1 MKIIDSIEKTLTSP
15 SLYWQSLSLAL
26 CFIASY
32 FFYSLIKE
40 NIIPKITSFSNNSN
54 EVTRLFRRYFL
65 PILFPIISICF
76 IVIGFVI
83 YKQFFREAIL
93 FSTTI
98 KLIALF
104 LFLRFIRVSAN
115 STFIANAVG
124 LFLMPALILDIFDI
138 LDPAINYLDELSF
151 KIGKVRI
158 SIFLIIKAIIV
169 LIIVFWLSSL
179 ISRKSKSYIDSN
191 KSIKSSTKSIISKF
205 IDILIYSIVALIILK
220 TFGFDMTTLAVIG
233 GAVGVGIGFGLQKIA
248 SNFISGI
255 ILLFEKSVEVGDIV
269 ELDNGSIYGTVKHF
283 GGRYTLVECTDGR
296 ELMIPNEEFIINKV
310 TNWTYSNNRAR
321 IEIKV
326 SVAYGSDL
334 EKAKAIISS
343 CAKGYFRCM
352 TYPEVECYITDFA
365 ESEIKFILYFWINDI
380 TEGRSNA
387 KSDVM
392 NLIYKKLEE
401 NNIKIP
407 LPQRELK
414 ITNNAN

>member
-1 MKIIDSIEKTLTSP
+1 MKLIDSIEKTLASP
-15 SLYWQSLSLAL
+15 SIYWQSLSLAL

-32 FFYSLIKE
+32 FFYSLIKY
-40 NIIPKITSFSNNSN
+40 NILPKITANSN
-54 EVTRLFRRYFL
+54 HGNEIMRIVRRYFL
-65 PILFPIISICF
+65 PILFPFTSIFFII
-76 IVIGFVI
+76 IGFAI
-83 YKQFFREAIL
+83 FKQFYHEAFL

-104 LFLRFIRVSAN
+104 LLLRFIRVSAN

-124 LFLMPALILDIFDI
+124 IFLIPALILDIFGI
-138 LDPAINYLDELSF
+138 LTPTLEYLDELSF
-151 KIGKVRI
+151 KIGKVKI
-158 SIFLIIKAIIV
+158 SIYLIIKAIIV

-179 ISRKSKSYIDSN
+179 ISRKSKSYVDSN
-191 KSIKSSTKSIISKF
+191 KSIKASTKSIISKF
-205 IDILIYSIVALIILK
+205 IDIIIYSIVAIIILK

-269 ELDNGSIYGTVKHF
+269 ELENGSIYGTVKHF

-326 SVAYGSDL
+326 SIAYGSDL
-334 EKAKAIISS
+334 EKVRNIIAT
-343 CAKGYFRCM
+343 CAKSYYRCM

-365 ESEIKFILYFWINDI
+365 ESEVKYVLYFWINDI
-380 TEGRSNA
+380 TEGRANA

-392 NLIYKKLEE
+392 TSIYKKLEE
-401 NNIKIP
+401 NQIKIP
-407 LPQRELK
+407 FPQRELRINK
-414 ITNNAN
+414 EL